1 MVFIKE
7 PVFLLRVS
15 RLTEDFFDFLWIKS
29 IDGVE
34 DTFEFVDC
42 LDEDED
48 KLLDEQ
54 LSLSLDW
61 DAEKPYW
68 NLVFNSTWETFEA
81 WIFRLPERLG
91 LLPMSS
97 LEVGWLVTED
107 ASEGFDELS
116 ESEVL
121 VKLPEDGSSI
131 ASPLEEEDE

>member
-1 MVFIKE
+1 MSLITKDLSLEVIVFLLILVLLPMVFIEE

-15 RLTEDFFDFLWIKS
+15 RLTEDFFDILRFES

-42 LDEDED
+42 SDEDED

-81 WIFRLPERLG
+81 
-91 LLPMSS
+91 
-97 LEVGWLVTED
+97 
-107 ASEGFDELS
+107 
-116 ESEVL
+116 
-121 VKLPEDGSSI
+121 
-131 ASPLEEEDE
+131 